1 MICTT
6 DVPVKMVEIYG
17 RNYTNARIVAL
28 RLKSFLIVGRWY
40 TEKLCPPALI
50 GVRLLANA
58 WGRKDGSD
66 LRVAPRL
73 DFGYIIDILKF

>member
-1 MICTT
+1 M
-6 DVPVKMVEIYG
+6 
-17 RNYTNARIVAL
+17 
-28 RLKSFLIVGRWY
+28 IVGRWY
-40 TEKLCPPALI
+40 IEKLCPPALI

-58 WGRKDGSD
+58 WGRRDGSN